1 MQAVDTTVFITPAST
16 RPGLEVARCARVP
29 GWWRT
34 LAVLLCGLLLWG
46 VAHART
52 PAVLQSELQRD
63 SDALSL
69 SARVELIAPRPVQD
83 ALLKGVPMYFVWR
96 AEVYRDRWYWTDKRV
111 NTQVRTLRLAYQP
124 LTRRWRLSVASDLGA
139 SSGAG
144 GLRYALHQN
153 FDQLEDVLAVI
164 GRVARWPIAD
174 AAQMNH
180 DDRFRVEW
188 SFRLELSLLPRP
200 FQIGM
205 ANDPDWTI
213 GVERELDAPAAV
225 INHDALAAPA
235 VPVAPAVP
243 AVPAVPATT
252 ATPPAPAVA
261 EPAPLPDAIR

>member
-1 MQAVDTTVFITPAST
+1 MQPVDTTVFITPAST

-29 GWWRT
+29 GWWRA

-46 VAHART
+46 AALART

-63 SDALSL
+63 SDSLSL
-69 SARVELIAPRPVQD
+69 TARVELIAPPPVQD
-83 ALLKGVPMYFVWR
+83 ALLKGVPVYFVWR
-96 AEVYRDRWYWTDKRV
+96 AEVYRDRWYWADKRV
-111 NTQVRTLRLAYQP
+111 NTQLRTLRLAYQP
-124 LTRRWRLSVASDLGA
+124 LTRRWRLSVAGDPAA

-174 AAQMNH
+174 AAQMNR

-213 GVERELDAPAAV
+213 GVERELDAP
-225 INHDALAAPA
+225 PA
-235 VPVAPAVP
+235 VNDHEASVAPVSP
-243 AVPAVPATT
+243 AIPAITT
-252 ATPPAPAVA
+252 APPAPAVA
-261 EPAPLPDAIR
+261 EPTPLPDAIR